1 MVTETL
7 RDRQREETRRRL
19 FEAALEVFRRDGF
32 HGCRIDDIARRAE
45 VSRAAFYFH
54 FPSKDD
60 VLLEFAV
67 RSEGPMAQAIDALP
81 KGIALPVLLRE
92 VAGQWTRF
100 WKDEPKLIVDT
111 MAVQLRAEASRARE
125 NRVGLLRAAVARR
138 FVDAADQLAPTLAP
152 EALAD
157 FFQMT
162 CLAALTRWA
171 TTPTV
176 PLELLMEGA
185 VQLFLSGAKRS

>member
-32 HGCRIDDIARRAE
+32 HSCRIDDIARKAE

-60 VLLEFAV
+60 VLLEFAA
-67 RSEGPMAQAIDALP
+67 RAEGPMVQAIDALP
-81 KGIALPVLLRE
+81 KDIGLLPLLRE
-92 VAGQWTRF
+92 VSQQWTRF
-100 WKDEPKLIVDT
+100 WKDEPKLVVDT
-111 MAVQLRAEASRARE
+111 MAVQLRAEASRAKE
-125 NRVGLLRAAVARR
+125 NRPGALRSAVVRR
-138 FVDAADQLAPTLAP
+138 FVAAGEQLAPALAP
-152 EALAD
+152 DALAD

-162 CLAALTRWA
+162 CLAAVTRWA
-171 TTPTV
+171 TTPAE
-176 PLELLMEGA
+176 PLDTLMEKA
-185 VQLFLSGAKRS
+185 VQLFLTGAKRR